1 MCTEQGNQIEELR
14 RVVEQLRAQL
24 LDLEERVPP
33 LYTGS
38 IKPAPAVELDA
49 GQAAELLGVSRR
61 YFVDELSKRAGFPK
75 PSTSISN
82 KTRRWRYA
90 DLLKVKTRLGRREDH
105 GRADSGK
112 RVE

>member
-1 MCTEQGNQIEELR
+1 M
-14 RVVEQLRAQL
+14 VEQLRAQL
-24 LDLEERVPP
+24 LELEERVPP

-49 GQAAELLGVSRR
+49 GQAADLLGVSRR
-61 YFVDELSKRAGFPK
+61 YFVDELSKQAGFPK

-90 DLLKVKTRLGRREDH
+90 DLLKVKTQSLRRAR
-105 GRADSGK
+105 G
-112 RVE
+112 